1 MPCGNDYHHV
11 DEEASACRCLSR
23 ARRGCERWEA
33 LERSSQTN
41 ADCKSLVDPLSS
53 LGERHGFGDTLRRTT
68 RMALV
73 MASDGSSIFGQG
85 VT

>member
-1 MPCGNDYHHV
+1 MTIIMWMRRRLRAG
-11 DEEASACRCLSR
+11 ASHAPEG
-23 ARRGCERWEA
+23 AVNAGKRWNGA
-33 LERSSQTN
+33 LKPTPIAS
-41 ADCKSLVDPLSS
+41 PLSS

-73 MASDGSSIFGQG
+73 MASDGSSIYGQG